1 MRLRLI
7 LIICAIPLLA
17 GCGTSLA
24 TGPKVIAASFYPL
37 AFAAEQIAP
46 HGYTV
51 ENLTPPGAEPHDLEV
66 SPASAAT
73 IRNAGLALLLGHGF
87 QPQLEQAAG
96 NGDNVLHL
104 LDTPGLDLLP
114 NGDPHVWLDPVR
126 YGKIIARIGRALGRE
141 PEAAALVDRLQ
152 RLDAEYRA
160 GLANCDRHE
169 IVTSHEAFAY
179 LAERYGLEQI
189 PVTGLSPEAEPQPA
203 DLARV
208 VRLVK
213 DRGVTTVYYETLV
226 SPRIADTV
234 ARETGT
240 TTSVLDPIEGLTTD
254 ELARGENYFTRMRA
268 NLLALEK
275 GLGCHRS

>member
-1 MRLRLI
+1 
-7 LIICAIPLLA
+7 LLV

-24 TGPKVIAASFYPL
+24 TGSKVIAASFYPL

-46 HGYTV
+46 AEYTV

-66 SPASAAT
+66 SPADAAA
-73 IRNAGLALLLGHGF
+73 IRDAGLALLLGHGF

-104 LDTPGLDLLP
+104 LDTPGLDLLS

-126 YGKIIARIGRALGRE
+126 YEKIVTRIGQALGRE
-141 PEAAALVDRLQ
+141 PEAASLVARLQ
-152 RLDAEYRA
+152 KLDAEYRA

-179 LAERYGLEQI
+179 LAQRYGLEQI
-189 PVTGLSPEAEPQPA
+189 PITGLSPEAEPQPA

-208 VRLVK
+208 VQVVK

-234 ARETGT
+234 ARETGA
-240 TTSVLDPIEGLTTD
+240 TTSVLDPIEGLTPEEID
-254 ELARGENYFTRMRA
+254 RGENYFTRMRA

-275 GLGCHRS
+275 GLGCHPS